1 MGSQKRQQM
10 LNSGINR
17 ANDLV
22 NKVKAYTGLLDKS
35 VVSVEKIALD
45 YINGAIPGLW
55 RIQKQK
61 NSEKT
66 SFYITSILNF
76 PHYNKYY
83 SYKITFFKLI
93 SYKCCIQLNTI
104 YFYKTFT
111 YKVY

>member
-22 NKVKAYTGLLDKS
+22 NKVKAYAGLLDKS

-61 NSEKT
+61 NSKNIVLYYKHIE
-66 SFYITSILNF
+66 F
-76 PHYNKYY
+76 PA
-83 SYKITFFKLI
+83 L
-93 SYKCCIQLNTI
+93 
-104 YFYKTFT
+104 
-111 YKVY
+111 